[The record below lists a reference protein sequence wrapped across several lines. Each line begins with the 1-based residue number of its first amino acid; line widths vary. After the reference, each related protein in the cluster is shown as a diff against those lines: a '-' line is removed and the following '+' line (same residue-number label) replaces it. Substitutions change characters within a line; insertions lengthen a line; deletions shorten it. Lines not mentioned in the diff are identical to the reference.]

1 LQRVGNVSGVSEI
14 QINSL
19 VQDSVQY
26 QQSHLLVNL
35 LEGRSVPSKRIPT
48 LPLTL
53 LLIECADPAAM
64 RAILCQNCPDVL
76 LRHERGC
83 EVALIPKRTELEVIE
98 LCSVLSSHVGCRCY
112 CGVPRN
118 ETALIPKSYST
129 LQELQHL
136 RFWYPGQQVLSEKNF
151 VPRSAHSSL
160 SEKQLVSLI
169 SALKSGELEEGRILW
184 HKILESVKGDCYRD
198 QRFAFYRV
206 TQLLCEVMAEQGQ
219 PAQKILNDEFLASLE
234 DINVLTARLDL
245 FFCRICQYSVEHRR
259 QRLSD
264 IATQVS
270 HRIDV
275 GYENPDLSPLR
286 IADEMGMSSA
296 YLSRLFRESL
306 GQSIGEY
313 MNKVRVEN
321 AGRLLLSTDMTV
333 EAIASAVGFGNPK
346 YFFVVFKNTTGQTPL
361 QFRQQQANK

>member
-1 LQRVGNVSGVSEI
+1 
-14 QINSL
+14 
-19 VQDSVQY
+19 
-26 QQSHLLVNL
+26 
-35 LEGRSVPSKRIPT
+35 
-48 LPLTL
+48 
-53 LLIECADPAAM
+53 
-64 RAILCQNCPDVL
+64 
-76 LRHERGC
+76 
-83 EVALIPKRTELEVIE
+83 
-98 LCSVLSSHVGCRCY
+98 
-112 CGVPRN
+112 
-118 ETALIPKSYST
+118 
-129 LQELQHL
+129 
-136 RFWYPGQQVLSEKNF
+136 
-151 VPRSAHSSL
+151 
-160 SEKQLVSLI
+160 
-169 SALKSGELEEGRILW
+169 
-184 HKILESVKGDCYRD
+184 
-198 QRFAFYRV
+198 RV

-219 PAQKILNDEFLASLE
+219 PSQKILNDEFLASLE